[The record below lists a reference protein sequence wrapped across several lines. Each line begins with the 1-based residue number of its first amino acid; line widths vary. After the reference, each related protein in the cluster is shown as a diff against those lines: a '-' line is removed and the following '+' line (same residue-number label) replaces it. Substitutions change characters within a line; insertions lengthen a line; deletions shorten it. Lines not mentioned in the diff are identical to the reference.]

1 MAKFFGI
8 DLHPMWID
16 GLHGIAAWRDV
27 SVEKVLIE
35 AAQKF
40 PLDIPGGVRVMV
52 KEFYSERHNIGSRQV
67 QRANQRRVADIGD
80 AETVRLRE
88 LDARVRR
95 RSQRA

>member
-1 MAKFFGI
+1 MAQFYGI

-27 SVEKVLIE
+27 PVDKLLVE

-40 PLDIPGGVRVMV
+40 PLDIPRGVRIMI
-52 KEFYSERHNIGSRQV
+52 KEFYGERHNIGSRQV

-80 AETVRLRE
+80 AETVRLSE
-88 LDARVRR
+88 LAARVRR
-95 RSQRA
+95 PRRV